1 MVLGV
6 LIFLASLFADQIA
19 LGMPGS
25 GFGMKQ
31 LTGTILGLGVI
42 GGGIAIFRKFPSL
55 DEEPEPETETVTVKD
70 EEA

>member
-1 MVLGV
+1 MVVLGAMI
-6 LIFLASLFADQIA
+6 LLASLFADQIA

-31 LTGTILGLGVI
+31 LSGTILGLVII
-42 GGGIAIFRKFPSL
+42 GGGIAIFRKFPPL
-55 DEEPEPETETVTVKD
+55 DDEPEQEAAKD